1 MCGITGILSYDS
13 KEPVD
18 REFLRRA
25 CATISHRG
33 PDDEGF
39 YFDDEAGVGLG
50 HRRLSIIDLAS
61 GNQPMTTSDET
72 VWIVF
77 NGEIYNFP
85 QLKSELQKKGC
96 CFRTT
101 SDTEVILYL
110 YQQYGIKGFSRLN
123 GIFAFAIYDKRE
135 KKIILARDHFGVKP
149 LYYFLSGEKLVFG
162 SEIKALLQD
171 ASVPRD
177 IDYESF
183 NTFLTFRYNPSPQT
197 LFKGIKKLHPGHYLS
212 VGSDGKAEL
221 ASFWEYA
228 PSTDTAITEEEAVS
242 QYQIL
247 VEKAIERQ
255 MISDVP
261 IGVLLSGGLDS
272 AIVATL
278 MSGYSERKVKS
289 FSIGFPGKGDYNEL
303 ADARATASYAG
314 TEHYEMTIT
323 QQQYL
328 DFFYDSFFYTEE
340 PIAETTI
347 PALYYVSRLAS
358 QHLKVVLA
366 GQGADEP
373 LAGYKRYFGEN
384 IIGKYSS
391 LLRLLPLDLIAKVLP
406 RNERFKR
413 AVFASQFTNE
423 PDRFLAIYTIFTP
436 VQISDL
442 LNDDAK
448 RSLKDVNRAFVEKLY
463 EETRGLSDSLSRLL
477 YIDTRMSL
485 SDNLLIFGDKMS
497 MANSLE
503 MRVPFL
509 DVELVKFIESLPGE
523 MKLRGFTHKY
533 IHKQAARKWLPSK
546 IINRKKRGFATPMDQ
561 WLQSD
566 LAEKAKEIIND
577 KNSAS
582 RNYFNLPY
590 INRMIELHERR
601 KENYQRHIFALLSF
615 EVWHKR
621 FFDSESLELAR

>member
-1 MCGITGILSYDS
+1 MCGITGIFSYDPVQ
-13 KEPVD
+13 PVD
-18 REFLRRA
+18 REFLRRS
-25 CATISHRG
+25 CAAISHRG

-39 YFDDEAGVGLG
+39 YFDDQAGVGLG

-61 GNQPMTTSDET
+61 GHQPMTTSDET

-85 QLKSELQKKGC
+85 QLKSELQGRGC
-96 CFRTT
+96 HFRTC
-101 SDTEVILYL
+101 SDTEVILCL

-123 GIFAFAIYDKRE
+123 GIFAFAIYDKRGR
-135 KKIILARDHFGVKP
+135 KIILARDHFGVKP
-149 LYYFLSGEKLVFG
+149 LYYFLSHEKLVFG

-177 IDYESF
+177 IDYEAF

-212 VGSDGKAEL
+212 VSSDGRAEL

-242 QYQIL
+242 RYQVL

-278 MSGYSERKVKS
+278 MSRYSERNVKS
-289 FSIGFPGKGDYNEL
+289 FSIGFPGQGDYNEL
-303 ADARATASYAG
+303 DDARVTASYAG
-314 TEHYEMTIT
+314 TEHYEMTIN
-323 QQQYL
+323 QQEYL
-328 DFFYDSFFYTEE
+328 NFFYDSFFYTEE

-347 PALYYVSRLAS
+347 PALYYVSRLAA
-358 QHLKVVLA
+358 QHLKVVLS

-384 IIGKYSS
+384 IINKYSL
-391 LLRLLPLDLIAKVLP
+391 LLRALPLNLVAKVLP

-413 AVFASQFTNE
+413 AVFALQYDNE
-423 PDRFLAIYTIFTP
+423 LDRFLAIYTIFTP
-436 VQISDL
+436 AQISGL

-448 RSLKDVNRAFVEKLY
+448 RNVKDVNKVLVGRLY
-463 EETRGLSDSLSRLL
+463 QETHGLCDSLSRLL

-503 MRVPFL
+503 LRVPFL
-509 DVELVKFIESLPGE
+509 DVDLIKFIESLPVNL
-523 MKLRGFTHKY
+523 KLRGITHKY
-533 IHKQAARKWLPSK
+533 IHKKAARKWLPSE
-546 IINRKKRGFATPMDQ
+546 IIHRKKRGFATPMDE
-561 WLQSD
+561 WLQSN
-566 LAEKAKEIIND
+566 LAGKAKEIIND

-582 RNYFNLPY
+582 RNYFNLSY
-590 INRMIELHERR
+590 INRMIDLHERR

-621 FFDSESLELAR
+621 FFDSERLELAP